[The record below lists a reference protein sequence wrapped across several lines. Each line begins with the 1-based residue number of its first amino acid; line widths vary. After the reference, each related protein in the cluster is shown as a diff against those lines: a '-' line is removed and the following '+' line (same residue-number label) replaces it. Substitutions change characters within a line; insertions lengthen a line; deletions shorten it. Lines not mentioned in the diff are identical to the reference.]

1 MHLVA
6 LRRAGVGLLLHKGV
20 PPRGYLP
27 YGLQLTARCS
37 LLWGTP
43 PVQHTL
49 QSSDV
54 GSAASKAFPILL
66 LCPVGCSSVL
76 AAAF

>member
-6 LRRAGVGLLLHKGV
+6 LRRAGVGLLLHEGV

-27 YGLQLTARCS
+27 YGLQLTARCG

-43 PVQHTL
+43 PVQHTR
-49 QSSDV
+49 
-54 GSAASKAFPILL
+54 
-66 LCPVGCSSVL
+66 
-76 AAAF
+76 